1 MNRGACLFFYVAGIC
16 KFNKERNYTW
26 QTEVCKKGEGPKLK
40 EHVVISKATIDR
52 LPVYFRML
60 RQVQREGVE
69 IISSEE
75 LGRRIGV
82 TPEQI
87 RKDLAS
93 FGEFGKK
100 GVGYFVRELI
110 RNIGE
115 ILGLHRNWNI
125 AIVGVGHLGWALA
138 NYRNFSSIGFN
149 LVAVFDVDPAK
160 VGQYINGVEIN
171 NIADLEATVMERNV
185 HIGVITVPG
194 SHAQEVADRLVAS
207 GVRGIWNFAPV
218 KLDVPDNIR
227 LVSEDLSV
235 GLASISYFLS
245 RNVK

>member
-1 MNRGACLFFYVAGIC
+1 M
-16 KFNKERNYTW
+16 
-26 QTEVCKKGEGPKLK
+26 K
-40 EHVVISKATIDR
+40 EHIVISKATIDR
-52 LPVYFRML
+52 LPLYFRTL
-60 RQVQREGVE
+60 RLIQQEGTE

-110 RNIGE
+110 RNVGE

-138 NYRNFSSIGFN
+138 NYRNFASLGFN
-149 LVAVFDVDPAK
+149 LAAVFDVDPAK
-160 VGQYINGVEIN
+160 IGQLIGGVEIFSL
-171 NIADLEATVMERNV
+171 DRLEEVARERNI
-185 HIGVITVPG
+185 HIGVITVPAE
-194 SHAQEVADRLVAS
+194 SAQAVADKLVAA
-207 GVRGIWNFAPV
+207 GVRGIWNFAPI
-218 KLDVPDNIR
+218 KLNVAENVR

-235 GLASISYFLS
+235 GLSSISYYLS
-245 RNVK
+245 RQ